1 MLLSGVVVPFTPFHF
16 GPALFFGLLFVA
28 FIDLPTF
35 LVTNVIVDLE
45 PFLVV
50 SLNLDYPLHGFFHSF
65 IGGTLVGLALAFV
78 MFKLRRLTFAVMKF
92 FRLEYEVSW
101 KRVLAASLLGVYL
114 HILLDAP
121 LYMDIRPFYPFN
133 VNPLF
138 HGGMTAT
145 IYVYM
150 FCIFSFFA
158 GVLVYAFRLAFQA
171 VKKSKARAS
180 MRNV

>member
-1 MLLSGVVVPFTPFHF
+1 VF
-16 GPALFFGLLFVA
+16 
-28 FIDLPTF
+28 
-35 LVTNVIVDLE
+35 
-45 PFLVV
+45 

-65 IGGTLVGLALAFV
+65 IGGTLVGLALSFV
-78 MFKLRRLTFAVMKF
+78 MFKLRRLTFTVMKF

-121 LYMDIRPFYPFN
+121 LYMDIRPFYSFN

-138 HGGMTAT
+138 SGDMAAT

-150 FCIFSFFA
+150 FYIFSFFA
-158 GVLVYAFRLAFQA
+158 GVLVYALRLAVQA
-171 VKKSKARAS
+171 MKKSKTRTK